1 MTVAAVSRR
10 MKNFIRVTFDSVR
23 NVEYEVDSNENSYV
37 RLIMLSHFSWVTF
50 EGKDFST
57 EKIAHL

>member
-23 NVEYEVDSNENSYV
+23 NVEYEVDINENS
-37 RLIMLSHFSWVTF
+37 
-50 EGKDFST
+50 
-57 EKIAHL
+57 